1 MTPDISP
8 VRLRRVSGPPPLA
21 VGVLDA
27 ARMLGVSRSSLY
39 ALFRSDQI
47 VPRKSG
53 KRTLV
58 LVSDLQRYLD
68 DLPIATE
75 GRKVGS

>member
-1 MTPDISP
+1 MTPDVSP
-8 VRLRRVSGPPPLA
+8 ARMRRVSGPPPLA

-27 ARMLGVSRSSLY
+27 ARMLGLGLTSLY
-39 ALFRSDQI
+39 ALFRTGDL
-47 VPRKSG
+47 VARKSG

-58 LVSDLQRYLD
+58 LVVDLQRYLD